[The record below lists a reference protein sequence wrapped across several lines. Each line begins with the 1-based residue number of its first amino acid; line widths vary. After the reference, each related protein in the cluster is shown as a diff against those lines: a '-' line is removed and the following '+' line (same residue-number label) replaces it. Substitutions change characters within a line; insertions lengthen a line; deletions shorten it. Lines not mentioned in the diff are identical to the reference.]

1 MFNDVEIALSTV
13 VNVVFP
19 VGRLRQTPGMDSPT
33 TRP

>member
-13 VNVVFP
+13 VNVVFA
-19 VGRLRQTPGMDSPT
+19 VDRLRQTPRMNSPT